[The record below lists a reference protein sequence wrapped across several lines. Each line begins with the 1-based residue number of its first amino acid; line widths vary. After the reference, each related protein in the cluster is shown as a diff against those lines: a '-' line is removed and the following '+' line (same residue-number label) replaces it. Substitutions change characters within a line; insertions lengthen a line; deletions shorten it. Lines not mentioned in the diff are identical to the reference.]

1 MMTSRTITLDLPENL
16 YLRLQQA
23 AQATQQSFDEILLRV
38 VQVGSPP
45 GWDDVPAEFQTD
57 LAALDRL
64 DDAALW
70 QVARA
75 HQTEADMTR
84 YQMLLDKNANATFTP
99 AEQEE
104 LNRLRTEFD
113 RQMLRKAQALALLRW
128 RGHQVP
134 PPDQLQILP

>member
-1 MMTSRTITLDLPENL
+1 MPSRTITLDLPETL
-16 YLRLQQA
+16 FLRLQQA

-45 GWDDVPAEFQTD
+45 GWDDVPAEFQAD

-70 QVARA
+70 QVART
-75 HQTEADMTR
+75 HQTEAEMIR
-84 YQMLLDKNANATFTP
+84 YQALLDNKANTTLTLS
-99 AEQEE
+99 EQEE
-104 LNRLRTEFD
+104 LDQFRTAFD

-134 PPDQLQILP
+134 PPDQL